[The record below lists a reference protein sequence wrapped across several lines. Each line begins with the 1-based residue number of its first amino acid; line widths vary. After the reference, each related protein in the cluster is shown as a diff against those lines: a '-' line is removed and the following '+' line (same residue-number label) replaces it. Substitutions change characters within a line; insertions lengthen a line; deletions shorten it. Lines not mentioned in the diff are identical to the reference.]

1 MNLSETK
8 RELILDAALVLFV
21 DRGFDGTTVPM
32 ISEKA
37 GVGAGTIY
45 RYFENKE
52 ALVNTLFQE
61 CVGELLE
68 TINDGYPRTSDDLRE
83 QFRHIA
89 NQVIRYAKKNL
100 NALLF
105 LDSHTNGH
113 YLDEASREAYMKLRT
128 FLCEFI
134 ERGQKNKV
142 IRPLPADALI
152 AIMDGA
158 FIALNKCIK
167 AGEIEETPELLAGV
181 EEACWDAI
189 RIH

>member
-1 MNLSETK
+1 MSETK

-61 CVGELLE
+61 CVGELIE

-83 QFRHIA
+83 QFGHIA

-113 YLDEASREAYMKLRT
+113 YLDEASREAYMRLRT

-152 AIMDGA
+152 ALMDGA

-181 EEACWDAI
+181 KEACWDAI

>member
-1 MNLSETK
+1 MSESK
-8 RELILDAALVLFV
+8 RELIMNAALALFV
-21 DRGFDGTTVPM
+21 ERGFDGTTVPM

-52 ALVNTLFQE
+52 ALVNSLYQKY
-61 CVGELLE
+61 VGEFLE
-68 TINDGYPRTSDDLRE
+68 GLQDGYPRTSDDIRE
-83 QFRHIA
+83 QFRYIA
-89 NQVIRYAKKNL
+89 KQTIRYSKSNL
-100 NALLF
+100 SALLF
-105 LDSHTNGH
+105 VDSHTNGH
-113 YLDEASREAYMKLRT
+113 YLDEASRDAYMKMRK

-134 ERGQKNKV
+134 EKGQKNKV

-152 AIMDGA
+152 AIIDGA
-158 FIALNKCIK
+158 FIALYKCIM